1 MPDSLMYQEEMFVL
15 LEPGEPE
22 QFLDAE
28 ELEAKLSEVL
38 REHQADLPHDLARYD
53 QIDQQVKHL
62 INTSCEFET
71 EPGHYLQWYVV
82 RLEK

>member
-28 ELEAKLSEVL
+28 ELETKLMEVL
-38 REHQADLPHDLARYD
+38 RSHQDNLPRDIARYKE
-53 QIDQQVKHL
+53 IEQQVKQL

-71 EPGHYLQWYVV
+71 EPGYSIQWYVV